1 MNRMT
6 GLAALL
12 LGIASQTATAAPV
25 TYTFDVVSK
34 IYLHESESSITGILV
49 NTTDPVTIKFPGR
62 ANPDTVDRCVPM
74 FLTAIE
80 KPGRYYLS
88 IRTSVDPGVERMLA
102 CGLELRS

>member
-34 IYLHESESSITGILV
+34 IYMHESESAIIGVLV
-49 NTTDPVTIKFPGR
+49 NTVDPVTIKFPTLI
-62 ANPDTVDRCVPM
+62 NPDVLDRCVPM

-88 IRTSVDPGVERMLA
+88 IRTSVDPGRVRLLA
-102 CGLELRS
+102 CGLELRT